1 MAIVFRTRA
10 EEIALGMTLLG
21 LFFSSVLYGL
31 ALSQLYTYYKRF
43 PRDPLSV
50 KVLVCDLSSILDTI
64 SVILECHACWYYL
77 VTTGPMTLAVWS
89 LNAELVVSMFI
100 SGIAEAFMTYRVW
113 MLSGRQNILTCGLL
127 CFGLLH
133 FISGEISA
141 AEFLELSRFAKF
153 GSVKIPSVLRLGS
166 ASLCDTGIA
175 VSLCYFLQKK
185 RTGYKR
191 TDEIIDHLMLFSI
204 NSGLITSVA
213 SIA

>member
-50 KVLVCDLSSILDTI
+50 KVLVCDLSSFSITVTYSGHIFSSKRILDTV

-113 MLSGRQNILTCGLL
+113 MLSGRQNILTCGL
-127 CFGLLH
+127 
-133 FISGEISA
+133 
-141 AEFLELSRFAKF
+141 
-153 GSVKIPSVLRLGS
+153 
-166 ASLCDTGIA
+166 
-175 VSLCYFLQKK
+175 VSIYFHDQ
-185 RTGYKR
+185 RTYQ
-191 TDEIIDHLMLFSI
+191 
-204 NSGLITSVA
+204 
-213 SIA
+213 

>member
-50 KVLVCDLSSILDTI
+50 KVLVVATAILDTV

-77 VTTGPMTLAVWS
+77 VGLTDNSFRS

-113 MLSGRQNILTCGLL
+113 MLSGRQNILT
-127 CFGLLH
+127 
-133 FISGEISA
+133 
-141 AEFLELSRFAKF
+141 RFAKF
-153 GSVKIPSVLRLGS
+153 GSVKENTKCPSPGQRI
-166 ASLCDTGIA
+166 SL
-175 VSLCYFLQKK
+175 
-185 RTGYKR
+185 
-191 TDEIIDHLMLFSI
+191 
-204 NSGLITSVA
+204 
-213 SIA
+213 